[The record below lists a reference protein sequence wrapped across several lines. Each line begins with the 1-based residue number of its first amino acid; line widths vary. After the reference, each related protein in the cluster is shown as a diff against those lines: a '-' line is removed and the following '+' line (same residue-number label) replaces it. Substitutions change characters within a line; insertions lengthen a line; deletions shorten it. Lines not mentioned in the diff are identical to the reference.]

1 MCYPVNNKSTIERDD
16 NLFNLL
22 SMNSVSCK
30 QYEDLNHIN
39 YPLPLRHS
47 FQSAAKAFHA
57 IDSPTRGVIVPYGK
71 AGERIVNDLCDAVML
86 EKQYKL
92 LKTAQRFSVNLYP
105 YEFEEMEKKQ
115 VIRPVQNGADI
126 YYMNYQYYS
135 NEFGWSKE
143 IVTEMKSLNF

>member
-1 MCYPVNNKSTIERDD
+1 
-16 NLFNLL
+16 
-22 SMNSVSCK
+22 
-30 QYEDLNHIN
+30 
-39 YPLPLRHS
+39 LRQS

-57 IDSPTRGVIVPYGK
+57 IDTPTRGVVVPYGK
-71 AGERIVNDLCDAVML
+71 IGNQIVNDLCGTVML

-92 LKTAQRFSVNLYP
+92 LKAAQRFSVNLYP
-105 YEFEEMEKKQ
+105 YEFEEMEKNGA
-115 VIRPVQNGADI
+115 IRPVQDEADI

>member
-1 MCYPVNNKSTIERDD
+1 MTFAMQLCLKSSTNFKDSTKV
-16 NLFNLL
+16 LCQSL
-22 SMNSVSCK
+22 S
-30 QYEDLNHIN
+30 
-39 YPLPLRHS
+39 
-47 FQSAAKAFHA
+47 
-57 IDSPTRGVIVPYGK
+57 
-71 AGERIVNDLCDAVML
+71 
-86 EKQYKL
+86 
-92 LKTAQRFSVNLYP
+92 